1 VVTGSAGVVWV
12 DTATMRKS
20 RHELDTWRVWGLALS
35 PDGKM
40 IYAVNDAGM
49 IAELPMAGGSGTKFD
64 GAPGQP
70 LGLVRVEAVSA
81 TP

>member
-1 VVTGSAGVVWV
+1 VLTGSAGVRWV
-12 DTATMRKS
+12 DTATMKS
-20 RHELDTWRVWGLALS
+20 TRHELDDWLVSSLALS

-40 IYAVNDAGM
+40 LYAVNDSGM

-70 LGLVRVEAVSA
+70 LGLVRVETAQA